1 MKVKIKSESNFWV
14 LLPFSIY
21 KIGNTFYTKGVSMY
35 EVLFLMEILQQ
46 DLLSKLAV
54 FGVESFL
61 PFKVLYLYIK
71 SQTEQN
77 KQVKSASPIC
87 GL

>member
-1 MKVKIKSESNFWV
+1 
-14 LLPFSIY
+14 
-21 KIGNTFYTKGVSMY
+21 MY
-35 EVLFLMEILQQ
+35 EVLFLMEIFQQ

-71 SQTEQN
+71 SQTEQT